1 MNKLFYL
8 FLILLL
14 IPITHAHL
22 AAGEDKN
29 INNYIIDF
37 GYDPVNPKVNDQITL
52 GFNLID
58 KTTNKVINP
67 DNILVR
73 ISSSKEIVFAGTF
86 HPLSENVL
94 FTYKFP
100 YLDNYEIY
108 VQFNDKDKELVNTKF
123 NLKIEDSS
131 NNRVYYIIGII
142 VLIILIILIKVKKK
156 N

>member
-73 ISSSKEIVFAGTF
+73 ISSSKEIV
-86 HPLSENVL
+86 
-94 FTYKFP
+94 
-100 YLDNYEIY
+100 
-108 VQFNDKDKELVNTKF
+108 NTKF